1 MSLSV
6 QQPSAIT
13 VDVFA
18 EAWCHLC
25 TLTIDDND
33 DDSDDDDN
41 DDDDDDDYCMLL
53 LLWAN
58 KYFAKNIMIDVKAL
72 HQFSTRMY
80 LCEKGIITL
89 KFPGCQRFSLRAF

>member
-1 MSLSV
+1 MDNFTHNANFQELSVMSLSV

-58 KYFAKNIMIDVKAL
+58 KYFAKNIMINVKAL
-72 HQFSTRMY
+72 HKY
-80 LCEKGIITL
+80 LKHIT
-89 KFPGCQRFSLRAF
+89 AWW